1 MIIFMSDKL
10 GREKLKIVVGVPGM
24 KIDQNLGSENVP
36 KRENCYIVVSTF
48 FAKTGPAPPP
58 PKSDIF
64 DPPIGAKA
72 QAFLWGMTFS
82 ISTSFG
88 VVYGGQN
95 LDRFCKKSPN
105 FKKFIKWGVRG
116 PDVQK

>member
-1 MIIFMSDKL
+1 MVHFTSDKL
-10 GREKLKIVVGVPGM
+10 GREKLKNAMGVGEV
-24 KIDQNLGSENVP
+24 KIIEIMGSENDQKV
-36 KRENCYIVVSTF
+36 ENCYIVVSTF

-72 QAFLWGMTFS
+72 QAFLWGMAFS
-82 ISTSFG
+82 IGALFG

-95 LDRFCKKSPN
+95 LDRFCKKWRN
-105 FKKFIKWGVRG
+105 FKKFIKRGVRG
-116 PDVQK
+116 PDVEK